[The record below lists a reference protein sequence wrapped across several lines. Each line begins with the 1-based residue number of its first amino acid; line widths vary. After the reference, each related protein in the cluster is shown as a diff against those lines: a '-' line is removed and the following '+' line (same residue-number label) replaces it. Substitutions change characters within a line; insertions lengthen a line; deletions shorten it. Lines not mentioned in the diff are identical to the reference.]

1 MAATAAARIKASNV
15 AFLNQSQEAAE
26 RGGSGAGSMLC

>member
-1 MAATAAARIKASNV
+1 MAAAAAARIKASNV

-26 RGGSGAGSMLC
+26 RGAGGTGSTQC